1 MVYYP
6 VFKVHLLI
14 RISSFEAVCF
24 ALSLRTCI
32 NISCPHSFV
41 NTFSKKIFKYDKY
54 YFFHCVLQDT
64 IAHQQ
69 L

>member
-14 RISSFEAVCF
+14 RISYFEAFRF

-41 NTFSKKIFKYDKY
+41 NTFSKKIFKYDK
-54 YFFHCVLQDT
+54 
-64 IAHQQ
+64 
-69 L
+69 